1 MVKSSD
7 AGECQSLS
15 ISSRCCKL
23 SPRISI
29 LATRPVECLVFL
41 RLQQLCQLTQL
52 LHRCRKQTRNQHTFC
67 ELLHCEE
74 QPSVTC
80 WPAQDPEGEPHDPQC
95 CQGRQEGHQGRE
107 GQHQGAERAQGL
119 QHRHPEVG
127 EGSEAKDSSPFIVLK
142 IIVNYFS
149 SFEPSYRLLQP
160 RLL

>member
-1 MVKSSD
+1 MPQADKKSTH
-7 AGECQSLS
+7 
-15 ISSRCCKL
+15 
-23 SPRISI
+23 I
-29 LATRPVECLVFL
+29 LC
-41 RLQQLCQLTQL
+41 
-52 LHRCRKQTRNQHTFC
+52 C

-80 WPAQDPEGEPHDPQC
+80 WPAQDPEGELHDPQRC
-95 CQGRQEGHQGRE
+95 LGRQEGHQGGE

-119 QHRHPEVG
+119 QHRHPEVR
-127 EGSEAKDSSPFIVLK
+127 EGSEARDSSPFIVLK